1 MAKIDVSKIEGYKD
15 MTSDQKLK
23 ALESMDL
30 PEPDLSGYVKKEL
43 FDKTASELASSKKKL
58 TDAMSEEDKKK
69 QESADLIKSLQETV
83 ATLQKE
89 KQISEYKAQ
98 FLAQGYTEELALD
111 TASALASGDTA
122 KVFAN
127 QLTFQAE
134 FKKKILAD
142 AMQSN
147 STPPAGGNP
156 GADELDYAK
165 RIEDAMNRGDMVTVA
180 ALTREQ
186 YDKANRP
193 K

>member
-15 MTSDQKLK
+15 MTAEQKLA
-23 ALESMDL
+23 ALEAMDL
-30 PEPDLSGYVKKEL
+30 PDPDYSGYVKKDV
-43 FDKTASELASSKKKL
+43 FDKTASELAQSKKKL
-58 TDAMSEEDKKK
+58 TDAMSEEERKK
-69 QESADLIKSLQETV
+69 QESADLIKTLQEEV
-83 ATLQKE
+83 ASLKKE
-89 KQISEYKAQ
+89 KEVSDYKAQ
-98 FLAQGYTEELALD
+98 FLAQGYSDELALD
-111 TASALASGDTA
+111 TATALASGDTA

>member
-1 MAKIDVSKIEGYKD
+1 MKKILIILVAAV
-15 MTSDQKLK
+15 
-23 ALESMDL
+23 ALIGCKQNEDI
-30 PEPDLSGYVKKEL
+30 K
-43 FDKTASELASSKKKL
+43 FDKTASELAQSKKKL

-69 QESADLIKSLQETV
+69 QESADLIAKLQETV
-83 ATLQKE
+83 ATLTKE

-98 FLAQGYTEELALD
+98 FLAQGYSDTLALD
-111 TASALASGDTA
+111 TATALAGGDTA

-127 QLTFQAE
+127 QLVFQE
-134 FKKKILAD
+134 EYKKKILAE

-156 GADELDYAK
+156 GVELDYSK

>member
-15 MTSDQKLK
+15 MTAEQKVA
-23 ALESMDL
+23 ALEAMSL
-30 PEPDLSGYVKKEL
+30 PEPDLSGYVKKDV
-43 FDKTASELASSKKKL
+43 FDKTASELAQSKKKL

-69 QESADLIKSLQETV
+69 QESADLIAKLQETV
-83 ATLQKE
+83 ATLTKE

-98 FLAQGYTEELALD
+98 FLAQGYSDTLALD
-111 TASALASGDTA
+111 TATALAGGDTA

-127 QLTFQAE
+127 QLVFQE
-134 FKKKILAD
+134 EYKKKILAE

-156 GADELDYAK
+156 GVELDYSK

>member
-15 MTSDQKLK
+15 MTAEQKVA
-23 ALESMDL
+23 ALEAMSL
-30 PEPDLSGYVKKEL
+30 PEPDLSGYVKKDV
-43 FDKTASELASSKKKL
+43 FDKTASELAQSKKKL

-69 QESADLIKSLQETV
+69 QESADLIAKLQETV
-83 ATLQKE
+83 ATLTKE

-98 FLAQGYTEELALD
+98 FLAQGYSDTLALD
-111 TASALASGDTA
+111 TATALAGGDTA

-127 QLTFQAE
+127 QLVFQEE

-156 GADELDYAK
+156 GVELDYSK

>member
-15 MTSDQKLK
+15 MTAEQKVA
-23 ALESMDL
+23 ALEAMSL
-30 PEPDLSGYVKKEL
+30 PEPDLSGYVKKDV
-43 FDKTASELASSKKKL
+43 FDKTASELAQSKKRL

-69 QESADLIKSLQETV
+69 QESADLIAKLQETV
-83 ATLQKE
+83 ATLTKE

-98 FLAQGYTEELALD
+98 FLAQGYSDTLALD
-111 TASALASGDTA
+111 TATGLAGGDTA

-127 QLTFQAE
+127 QLVFQEE

-156 GADELDYAK
+156 GATDLDYNK
-165 RIEDAMNRGDMVTVA
+165 RIEEAMNRGDMVTVA

-186 YDKANRP
+186 YDKASRP
-193 K
+193 N